1 MNYQVFTDC
10 VEMPCCVMSVEKTAQ
25 DTPGEIRIV
34 CSNQAYKE
42 VMGPAYY
49 DGMLYYELVP
59 KDNKFENYCYQA
71 AILKRRMHA
80 YVETRALNCWTDQT
94 LIPLASDRE
103 ELGYCQFIF
112 EFTKAADADRM
123 AGVSVDTAQEVI
135 KASIKLIGTED
146 LKTSINDVVKD
157 IMDACEAK
165 GARIMLVN
173 HKKKEAVIFCDC
185 LADDSTKKKDELEDV
200 ITYDLISTWESALGD
215 SNAVIIKDEQD
226 MAAFEEINRVWVE
239 SMREAGVRSLVLI
252 PLRRKTVIGY
262 LYVINFNV
270 DKLVEVKELTELMAF
285 FLGSEIDNYLLLHKL
300 EELSQI
306 DVLTG
311 INNRRAMI
319 QRVKELSMD
328 QEIHPYGV
336 VNIDLNGLKVVN
348 DRDGH
353 SAGDRLLI
361 QAGEILKKVF
371 YQEDLFRTG
380 GDEFIVITNEI
391 KREKFE
397 QKVNRLHRDVEKNS
411 EVSFAIG
418 AYWSDGTTD
427 LTTAFRYA
435 DEIMYADKK
444 AYYEKHP
451 EFRRS

>member
-1 MNYQVFTDC
+1 M
-10 VEMPCCVMSVEKTAQ
+10 
-25 DTPGEIRIV
+25 
-34 CSNQAYKE
+34 
-42 VMGPAYY
+42 
-49 DGMLYYELVP
+49 
-59 KDNKFENYCYQA
+59 
-71 AILKRRMHA
+71 
-80 YVETRALNCWTDQT
+80 
-94 LIPLASDRE
+94 IPLASDRE

-112 EFTKAADADRM
+112 EFTKAAEADRM
-123 AGVSVDTAQEVI
+123 AGVSVNTAQEVI

-146 LKTSINDVVKD
+146 LKASISDVVED

-165 GARIMLVN
+165 GARIMLVD
-173 HKKKEAVIFCDC
+173 HEKKEAVIFCDC
-185 LADDSTKKKDELEDV
+185 VADDSWKKKDELEDV
-200 ITYDLISTWESALGD
+200 ITYDLIRTWESALGD

-226 MAAFEEINRVWVE
+226 MAAFEEIHRAWVE
-239 SMREAGVRSLVLI
+239 SMRETGVKSMVLI

-270 DKLVEVKELTELMAF
+270 DRLVEVKELTELMAF

-319 QRVKELSMD
+319 RRMKEFSD
-328 QEIHPYGV
+328 EQEGHPYGV
-336 VNIDLNGLKVVN
+336 INIDLNGLKVVN

-353 SAGDRLLI
+353 SAGDLLLI
-361 QAGEILKKVF
+361 QAAEILRKVF

-380 GDEFIVITNEI
+380 GDEFIVITGNI
-391 KREKFE
+391 TKEKFE
-397 QKVNRLHRDVEKNS
+397 HKVKRLRRDVDKNS
-411 EVSFAIG
+411 KVSFAIG

-435 DEIMYADKK
+435 DEIMYADKE